1 MDKTLIWKTCR
12 VYNLLWVPIPSF
24 HWIVNVIH
32 EFGYFP
38 IVASPIFV
46 IVILAPLYYLFSN
59 EIRYSG
65 IRMNEN
71 MPYLYGRRHWI
82 YTFIYLDGSGL
93 LEFEC
98 DYDNNIK
105 RYVRKCDTE

>member
-1 MDKTLIWKTCR
+1 MKKLIEYKPLHPECINFKG
-12 VYNLLWVPIPSF
+12 V
-24 HWIVNVIH
+24 
-32 EFGYFP
+32 EFWLDQR
-38 IVASPIFV
+38 IQ
-46 IVILAPLYYLFSN
+46 LTPLGN

-65 IRMNEN
+65 IRLNED

-105 RYVRKCDTE
+105 RYARKCDTE

>member
-1 MDKTLIWKTCR
+1 MKK
-12 VYNLLWVPIPSF
+12 PIEYKPLSPECINF
-24 HWIVNVIH
+24 KGV
-32 EFGYFP
+32 EFWLDQR
-38 IVASPIFV
+38 IQ
-46 IVILAPLYYLFSN
+46 LTPLGN

-65 IRMNEN
+65 IRVNEE
-71 MPYLYGRRHWI
+71 MPDRYGKKHYI

-105 RYVRKCDTE
+105 RYVRECNTE

>member
-1 MDKTLIWKTCR
+1 MKKQIAYTALPPECITFQKRDYWLDQRIQLT
-12 VYNLLWVPIPSF
+12 
-24 HWIVNVIH
+24 
-32 EFGYFP
+32 
-38 IVASPIFV
+38 
-46 IVILAPLYYLFSN
+46 PLGK

-65 IRMNEN
+65 IRLNED

-98 DYDNNIK
+98 DYENKIK
-105 RYVRKCDTE
+105 RYVRECDTE